1 MLKIG
6 IIGCGKIADAHASEI
21 QRIPDCRIV
30 GVSDREL
37 LMARQLAER
46 FGVEHHFA
54 DATALLEK
62 CRPDV
67 VHITTPPQSHCQ
79 LGKMCLDGG
88 SHIYVEKPFS
98 LTAADAEVLLRYA
111 EGKGRL
117 VTVGHDAQFSHVTQ
131 RLRAEIAN
139 GYLGGAPVHM
149 ESYYCYNISA
159 DGYAKALLADRQ
171 HWVRML
177 PGQLLHNVIS
187 HGIARIAEYFSTD
200 SPTVIAHGVVSPA
213 LRRLGEDEIIDE
225 LRVILSEE
233 GRTAYFT
240 FSSQMRPALNQ
251 FRIYGPKNGLLLD
264 QSNEC
269 LIRLRGQKYK
279 SYAEH
284 FVAPLGLAR
293 QYFGNVTT
301 NLRRF
306 LRSDFHMKAG
316 MKHLIEAFYNSI
328 RENKPVPIPYREIVL
343 TARVMDAIFQ
353 QIRPTSVREDTT
365 PANGAHNPLVG
376 SHCATA
382 LK

>member
-1 MLKIG
+1 
-6 IIGCGKIADAHASEI
+6 
-21 QRIPDCRIV
+21 
-30 GVSDREL
+30 
-37 LMARQLAER
+37 
-46 FGVEHHFA
+46 
-54 DATALLEK
+54 
-62 CRPDV
+62 
-67 VHITTPPQSHCQ
+67 
-79 LGKMCLDGG
+79 
-88 SHIYVEKPFS
+88 
-98 LTAADAEVLLRYA
+98 
-111 EGKGRL
+111 
-117 VTVGHDAQFSHVTQ
+117 
-131 RLRAEIAN
+131 
-139 GYLGGAPVHM
+139 
-149 ESYYCYNISA
+149 
-159 DGYAKALLADRQ
+159 
-171 HWVRML
+171 
-177 PGQLLHNVIS
+177 LLHNIIS
-187 HGIARIAEYFSTD
+187 HGIARIAEFIPSD
-200 SPTVIAHGVVSPA
+200 SPHISAQGFVSP
-213 LRRLGEDEIIDE
+213 LLKGIDEDEIVDE
-225 LRVILSEE
+225 LRVTISDPNST
-233 GRTAYFT
+233 TAYFT

-251 FRIYGPKNGLLLD
+251 FRVYGPKNGLLLD

-284 FVAPLGLAR
+284 FVAPFGLAR

-316 MKHLIEAFYNSI
+316 MKHLIQAFYNSI